1 MSMTLKKSASF
12 CALAVLLSSSA
23 LAQAFPSHPITIV
36 VPYNAG
42 GASDGQVRMMSEALS
57 RELGQ
62 PIVVEN
68 KPGASGALGAIQVA
82 RSKADGHTLLFPNN
96 GVLVPPLLSA
106 KAGFDPFK
114 DFKPIGLVS
123 TVPMVLV
130 TNKTTPATDVKSFLS
145 YARSLPGGVMYAS
158 AGPAS
163 FGHLTT
169 MRFAMLADIKVD
181 HVPYKGEAGTTMAAR
196 TGEVQMLLTTP
207 SAAMLGQIHQGN
219 LRLLGTATPEPSPV
233 VPDAPLLSQSVPGF
247 TAEAWFGLLAPA
259 GTPDSAIE
267 KINLALHRVLSDKTL
282 KAKFLAAGAVVK
294 TSTPAEFNNR
304 MQQESKQMREVITK
318 FNIKAE

>member
-1 MSMTLKKSASF
+1 M
-12 CALAVLLSSSA
+12 
-23 LAQAFPSHPITIV
+23 
-36 VPYNAG
+36 PYNAG

-130 TNKTTPATDVKSFLS
+130 TNKTTPAADVKSF
-145 YARSLPGGVMYAS
+145 
-158 AGPAS
+158 
-163 FGHLTT
+163 
-169 MRFAMLADIKVD
+169 
-181 HVPYKGEAGTTMAAR
+181 
-196 TGEVQMLLTTP
+196 
-207 SAAMLGQIHQGN
+207 
-219 LRLLGTATPEPSPV
+219 
-233 VPDAPLLSQSVPGF
+233 
-247 TAEAWFGLLAPA
+247 
-259 GTPDSAIE
+259 
-267 KINLALHRVLSDKTL
+267 
-282 KAKFLAAGAVVK
+282 
-294 TSTPAEFNNR
+294 
-304 MQQESKQMREVITK
+304 
-318 FNIKAE
+318 